1 MRNKFDRDFVLKK
14 NEKSLDATI
23 QICTYFVVIK
33 GAHKTANLLRS
44 EERRVGKECRSRWS
58 PCH

>member
-33 GAHKTANLLRS
+33 GAHKTANLLYIHNFLPNAFS
-44 EERRVGKECRSRWS
+44 LSDM
-58 PCH
+58 